1 MEDIDIRH
9 IHILEFPKQLLWTDR
24 DLEYFL
30 EEMPGEANRMNNDI
44 YDVLIK
50 GMTPGQDFSPEEAF
64 NLAYYECVRIS
75 WAKYPESKDIFDVLE
90 MDIQHNQ
97 SHVDYGFTD
106 LIMNMV
112 WAMLHSTGKAHR
124 FADKLHS
131 YLLQC
136 DKLRF
141 WFRSFFTPNDFEHS
155 VFPYEEKEEPK
166 YDLKFTPCP
175 DDMRIKPSFGEWC
188 KLTIGY
194 KEHLIEELLML
205 WPIEKRETIR
215 KRIMDEK
222 AGQLNN
228 FKEFAKKHIVEII
241 DEPESH
247 LHINLKESIID
258 QSVEDEINQLK
269 RECDEWKAK
278 HAKLEKTLQARTDEL
293 DKWHNLFEEE
303 TKRTVMVD
311 SLEEE
316 LDRWKKK
323 CEEFEANKDSEY
335 KPVCNIVIAEDRKI
349 DVIKVLHS
357 MCKIGL
363 FKMKDGS
370 KFTIKE
376 VMKFFGEILNDNFTE
391 YSSNLST
398 SKATT
403 KESTFLE
410 VFEELHNAAKK
421 YLKKS

>member
-1 MEDIDIRH
+1 MKSKVKIGFVTRQELIDH
-9 IHILEFPKQLLWTDR
+9 LESMRL
-24 DLEYFL
+24 
-30 EEMPGEANRMNNDI
+30 
-44 YDVLIK
+44 
-50 GMTPGQDFSPEEAF
+50 
-64 NLAYYECVRIS
+64 
-75 WAKYPESKDIFDVLE
+75 
-90 MDIQHNQ
+90 
-97 SHVDYGFTD
+97 
-106 LIMNMV
+106 
-112 WAMLHSTGKAHR
+112 
-124 FADKLHS
+124 
-131 YLLQC
+131 
-136 DKLRF
+136 
-141 WFRSFFTPNDFEHS
+141 
-155 VFPYEEKEEPK
+155 KEEPVK
-166 YDLKFTPCP
+166 VTTV
-175 DDMRIKPSFGEWC
+175 SS
-188 KLTIGY
+188 
-194 KEHLIEELLML
+194 IEETQKDVDAIPFMNNPDFYGAQVPFLLCDKNGETVISRTAKGINERKLNPFEVDWAEVTLYETNFVRDLLEVIDSVFIKDVAQAIDDEDKRHAREDGQFTDISSDFYGTGQGSAVFYSYMRDNWQNDSEYVSAVTIAEGIL
-205 WPIEKRETIR
+205 DKRNKAEEYRKKINEKKSNQTPE
-215 KRIMDEK
+215 
-222 AGQLNN
+222 L
-228 FKEFAKKHIVEII
+228 KKHIVEII

-247 LHINLKESIID
+247 LHVKLRESIID
-258 QSVEDEINQLK
+258 QSAEDEINALK
-269 RECDEWKAK
+269 RECEEWKAK

-293 DKWHNLFEEE
+293 DKWHYMYEEE
-303 TKRTVMVD
+303 TKRTVMVN

-376 VMKFFGEILNDNFTE
+376 VMKFFGEVLNDNFTE

>member
-1 MEDIDIRH
+1 MAQAATFVLHSERCISSEQSKELINFLEGMRLPEEPNKPEEVTPQVVEKTEGDNSSSPSNRLNDPSIYCAQVPFLIYDENKETIISRTAKGINEGKLNPYEIDWREVT
-9 IHILEFPKQLLWTDR
+9 LYETNFVR
-24 DLEYFL
+24 DLL
-30 EEMPGEANRMNNDI
+30 EVIDSVFI
-44 YDVLIK
+44 KDVAQAIDDEDK
-50 GMTPGQDFSPEEAF
+50 RHAREDGQ
-64 NLAYYECVRIS
+64 
-75 WAKYPESKDIFDVLE
+75 
-90 MDIQHNQ
+90 
-97 SHVDYGFTD
+97 FTD
-106 LIMNMV
+106 I
-112 WAMLHSTGKAHR
+112 SSDFYGTGQGSAVFYSYMRDNWQNDSEYVSAVTIAEGILDKRNKAEEYR
-124 FADKLHS
+124 KKINEKKS
-131 YLLQC
+131 NQ
-136 DKLRF
+136 
-141 WFRSFFTPNDFEHS
+141 TP
-155 VFPYEEKEEPK
+155 
-166 YDLKFTPCP
+166 
-175 DDMRIKPSFGEWC
+175 
-188 KLTIGY
+188 
-194 KEHLIEELLML
+194 EL
-205 WPIEKRETIR
+205 
-215 KRIMDEK
+215 
-222 AGQLNN
+222 
-228 FKEFAKKHIVEII
+228 KKHIVEII

-247 LHINLKESIID
+247 LHVKLRESIID
-258 QSVEDEINQLK
+258 QSAEDEINALK
-269 RECDEWKAK
+269 RECEEWKAK

-293 DKWHNLFEEE
+293 DKWHYMYEEE
-303 TKRTVMVD
+303 TKRTVMVN

-376 VMKFFGEILNDNFTE
+376 VMKFFGEVLNDNFTE

>member
-1 MEDIDIRH
+1 MAQAATFVLHSERCISSEQSKELINFLEGMRLPEEPNKPEEVTPQVVEKTEGDNSSSPSNRLNDPSIYCAQVPFLIYDENKETIISRTAKGINEGKLNPYEIDWREVT
-9 IHILEFPKQLLWTDR
+9 LYETNFVR
-24 DLEYFL
+24 DLL
-30 EEMPGEANRMNNDI
+30 EVIDSVFI
-44 YDVLIK
+44 KDVAQAIDDEDK
-50 GMTPGQDFSPEEAF
+50 RHAREDGQ
-64 NLAYYECVRIS
+64 
-75 WAKYPESKDIFDVLE
+75 
-90 MDIQHNQ
+90 
-97 SHVDYGFTD
+97 FTD
-106 LIMNMV
+106 I
-112 WAMLHSTGKAHR
+112 SSDFYGTGQGSAVFYSYMRDNWQNDSEYVSAVTIAEGILDKRNKAEEYR
-124 FADKLHS
+124 KKINEKKS
-131 YLLQC
+131 NQ
-136 DKLRF
+136 
-141 WFRSFFTPNDFEHS
+141 TP
-155 VFPYEEKEEPK
+155 
-166 YDLKFTPCP
+166 
-175 DDMRIKPSFGEWC
+175 
-188 KLTIGY
+188 
-194 KEHLIEELLML
+194 EL
-205 WPIEKRETIR
+205 
-215 KRIMDEK
+215 
-222 AGQLNN
+222 
-228 FKEFAKKHIVEII
+228 KKHIVEII

-247 LHINLKESIID
+247 LHVKLRESIID
-258 QSVEDEINQLK
+258 QSAEDEINALK
-269 RECDEWKAK
+269 RECEEWKAK

-293 DKWHNLFEEE
+293 DKWHYMYEEE
-303 TKRTVMVD
+303 TKRTVMVN

>member
-1 MEDIDIRH
+1 MAQAATFVLHSERCISSEQSKELINFLEGMRLPEEPNKPEEVTPQVVEKTEGDNSSSPSNRLNDPSIYCAQVPFLIYDENKETIISRTAKGINEGKLNPYEIDWREVT
-9 IHILEFPKQLLWTDR
+9 LYETNFVR
-24 DLEYFL
+24 DLL
-30 EEMPGEANRMNNDI
+30 EVIDS
-44 YDVLIK
+44 VLIK
-50 GMTPGQDFSPEEAF
+50 DVAQAIDDEDKRHAREDGQ
-64 NLAYYECVRIS
+64 
-75 WAKYPESKDIFDVLE
+75 
-90 MDIQHNQ
+90 
-97 SHVDYGFTD
+97 FTD
-106 LIMNMV
+106 I
-112 WAMLHSTGKAHR
+112 SSDFYGTGQGSAVFYSYMRDNWQNDSEYVSAVTIAEGILDKRNKAEEYR
-124 FADKLHS
+124 KKINEKKS
-131 YLLQC
+131 NQ
-136 DKLRF
+136 
-141 WFRSFFTPNDFEHS
+141 TP
-155 VFPYEEKEEPK
+155 
-166 YDLKFTPCP
+166 
-175 DDMRIKPSFGEWC
+175 
-188 KLTIGY
+188 
-194 KEHLIEELLML
+194 EL
-205 WPIEKRETIR
+205 
-215 KRIMDEK
+215 
-222 AGQLNN
+222 
-228 FKEFAKKHIVEII
+228 KKHIVEII

-247 LHINLKESIID
+247 LHVKLRESIID
-258 QSVEDEINQLK
+258 QSAEDEINALK
-269 RECDEWKAK
+269 RECEKWKAK

-303 TKRTVMVD
+303 TKRTIMVD